1 MEPVRRGEQRV
12 SEMSASVA
20 TILSGRR
27 SPVPSSL
34 LHPQPSPLYKHT
46 VQFYRDDAYLL
57 EQLGLFIG
65 PAIAAG
71 GSIILI
77 ATKAHRDS
85 LFAHL
90 RSCGTDFALAV
101 AKNRFVLLDAE
112 ETLEKFMVNGQPD
125 PSRFFRVL
133 GARMSRLAQTA
144 EGPDPQIFAFGEMV
158 ATLWARNQR
167 EAALRLERLWNQLAE
182 KHQFH
187 LLCAYPMHLFS
198 QQQDWESLLKICAE
212 HSHVYAAER
221 PTQGGPHQDYLHSM
235 LLLQQ
240 KVRALE
246 SEIQHREK
254 IHSTLRERVAELS
267 DSLENAT
274 TGMHWITADGTIL
287 WANKAQ
293 LALTGHAHHEYS
305 GHHISEHY
313 ADLSA
318 IEDILLRLGRRE
330 ELHGYETR
338 LRCKDGSFR
347 QVRIDTSAFSP
358 NGEFAYTRCFI
369 TDITRHKLKLVDRLP
384 AANAER
390 PISVTEDPLPDPE
403 GELQQEI

>member
-20 TILSGRR
+20 TIFSGRR
-27 SPVPSSL
+27 SPL

-71 GSIILI
+71 GSIMLI

-133 GARMSRLAQTA
+133 GARLSRLAQAA
-144 EGPDPQIFAFGEMV
+144 EGPDPQIVAFGEMV
-158 ATLWARNQR
+158 AFLWARNQR

-182 KHQFH
+182 KHHFH

-198 QQQDWESLLKICAE
+198 QQRDWESLLKICAE
-212 HSHVYAAER
+212 HSHVSAAER

-254 IHSTLRERVAELS
+254 IHATLRERVAELG
-267 DSLENAT
+267 DSLENAA
-274 TGMHWITADGTIL
+274 TGMHWIDADGTIL
-287 WANKAQ
+287 WVNKAQ
-293 LALTGHAHHEYS
+293 LALTGHARHEYS
-305 GHHISEHY
+305 GHHISEFY

-330 ELHGYETR
+330 ELRGYEAR
-338 LRCKDGSFR
+338 LRCKDGSNLH
-347 QVRIDTSAFSP
+347 VRIDTSAFAP

-369 TDITRHKLKLVDRLP
+369 TDITQHKLLKLVARP
-384 AANAER
+384 RAENSKAA
-390 PISVTEDPLPDPE
+390 PDPE
-403 GELQQEI
+403 GELFQQEV